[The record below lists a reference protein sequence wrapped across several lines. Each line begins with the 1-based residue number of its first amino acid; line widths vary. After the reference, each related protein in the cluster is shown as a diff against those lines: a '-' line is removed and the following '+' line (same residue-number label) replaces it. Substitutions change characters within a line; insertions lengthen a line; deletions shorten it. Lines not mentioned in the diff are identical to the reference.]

1 MSSTCKSQTHTSSEV
16 NQVFS
21 FLGVAR
27 DLGAWLKGGQ
37 MFNSIR
43 KQKMITLNCLVA
55 ILFTGLFLSASAMA
69 GEIYGTYQLVE
80 KEFVRASGQQHT
92 STDSVWIK
100 NKDITTPSYKLT
112 LDKNNRSYARIE
124 HDKKLQD
131 KGVMV
136 AGDDTRKQDTKKVL
150 GVYRLDQSNF
160 AKVSGE
166 AYKENVF
173 VWLKKPETSNPE
185 IRLVKSGNKITIVH
199 VDRKQKDQ
207 NIQLADQSMSK

>member
-1 MSSTCKSQTHTSSEV
+1 
-16 NQVFS
+16 
-21 FLGVAR
+21 VAR
-27 DLGAWLKGGQ
+27 DPGAWLKGGQ

-43 KQKMITLNCLVA
+43 KQKMITLNCLIA

-80 KEFVRASGQQHT
+80 KEFVRASGQQYT

-100 NKDITTPSYKLT
+100 NKDITNPSYKLT
-112 LDKNNRSYARIE
+112 MDKNNRSYARIE

-136 AGDDTRKQDTKKVL
+136 AGDDLRKQDDKKVL
-150 GVYRLDQSNF
+150 GVYQLDQRDF
-160 AKVSGE
+160 AKVSGGV
-166 AYKENVF
+166 YKENVF
-173 VWLKKPETSNPE
+173 VWLKKPETAKPE
-185 IRLVKSGNKITIVH
+185 IKLVKSGNKIFIVQ

-207 NIQLADQSMSK
+207 HIQLADKSISK

>member
-21 FLGVAR
+21 SFGVAR
-27 DLGAWLKGGQ
+27 DPGAWLKGGQ

-55 ILFTGLFLSASAMA
+55 ILFTGLFLSASVMA

-92 STDSVWIK
+92 STNSVWIK
-100 NKDITTPSYKLT
+100 NKDITNPSYKLA

-136 AGDDTRKQDTKKVL
+136 AGDDSRKQDAKKVL

-160 AKVSGE
+160 AKVSGDV
-166 AYKENVF
+166 YKENVF
-173 VWLKKPETSNPE
+173 VWLKKPETSKPE

>member
-1 MSSTCKSQTHTSSEV
+1 
-16 NQVFS
+16 
-21 FLGVAR
+21 
-27 DLGAWLKGGQ
+27 
-37 MFNSIR
+37 MFNSTR
-43 KQKMITLNCLVA
+43 KQKMITINCLVA
-55 ILFTGLFLSASAMA
+55 ILFAWLFLSASAMA

-92 STDSVWIK
+92 STESVWIK
-100 NKDITTPSYKLT
+100 NKEITNPSYKLT

-136 AGDDTRKQDTKKVL
+136 AGDDSRKQDAKKVL
-150 GVYRLDQSNF
+150 GIYRLDQSKF
-160 AKVSGE
+160 AKVSGKV
-166 AYKENVF
+166 YKENVF
-173 VWLKKPETSNPE
+173 VWLQKPETSNPE
-185 IRLVKSGNKITIVH
+185 IKLVKSGNKITVVH

>member
-100 NKDITTPSYKLT
+100 NKDITKPSYKLT

-136 AGDDTRKQDTKKVL
+136 AGDYYRKQDPKKVL

-173 VWLKKPETSNPE
+173 VWLKKPETSKPE

-199 VDRKQKDQ
+199 VDRTQKGQ

>member
-1 MSSTCKSQTHTSSEV
+1 
-16 NQVFS
+16 
-21 FLGVAR
+21 
-27 DLGAWLKGGQ
+27 
-37 MFNSIR
+37 MFNSTR
-43 KQKMITLNCLVA
+43 KQKVITVNCLIA
-55 ILFTGLFLSASAMA
+55 IFLTGLFLSASAMA

-80 KEFVRASGQQHT
+80 KEFVRASGQQHN
-92 STDSVWIK
+92 STDAVWIK
-100 NKDITTPSYKLT
+100 NNDIINPSYRLKM
-112 LDKNNRSYARIE
+112 DKNNRSYARIE

-136 AGDDTRKQDTKKVL
+136 AGDGSRKQDAKKVL

-166 AYKENVF
+166 VYKENVF

-185 IRLVKSGNKITIVH
+185 IKLVKSGNKITIVH

-207 NIQLADQSMSK
+207 HIQLADKSISK